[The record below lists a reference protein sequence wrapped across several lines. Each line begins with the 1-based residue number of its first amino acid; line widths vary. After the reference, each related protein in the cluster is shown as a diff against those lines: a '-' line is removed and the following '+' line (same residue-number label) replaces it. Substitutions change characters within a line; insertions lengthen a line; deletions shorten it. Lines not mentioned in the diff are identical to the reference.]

1 MSTIA
6 ENLSKLISIKSDI
19 ASAITEKGGSVGTSF
34 ASYAQAIRD
43 LPTGGGIQPYS
54 LLAGT
59 LTTLVES
66 SFSGTIKNNYFSDFY
81 KLTTVDLAKVT
92 SIGYDAFYGCSA
104 LTTVN
109 LPEASYIG
117 AYAFYGCSALTTVNI
132 PVASYIGYDA
142 FNRCIALT
150 TVDLPEVTSIDS
162 YAFQNCSALT
172 SIDLPKASY
181 ISDFAFGDCIKLITV
196 SLPVASYIGSYAFQ
210 YCYSLT
216 SVNLPVAEYIG
227 YNAFKGCSALT
238 SIDLPEAKTFGGV
251 NKCSALTSL
260 YLPNVIN
267 INYNDYDIPL
277 IAHNC
282 SNISVIDCPNL
293 LYCDSSIFS
302 CLISNCSNL
311 TTVNLPKLRIFG
323 YQEFSSCL
331 KLSNIN
337 LSNRVIFRSFL
348 GSTYFA
354 YNSYINWSELIAG
367 ETCCEDSYDFP
378 SSVRS
383 SVNSWCCYRSISMD
397 YTNRCLSGD
406 WRYIPHI
413 DTFSQND
420 LRTVSLPYCHTL
432 GVSAF
437 ANCSMLNSVS
447 LPNVEFVA
455 PHAFESCSNIDSIYL
470 PKASFIGDY
479 AFSGLHNLTA
489 YLDKC
494 EYIGNYGIWGATVY
508 FSNISSVVQINSSK
522 VYFQTIHVPSSLYD
536 AFCNDSQWSRFKNQ
550 IRSINN

>member
-43 LPTGGGIQPYS
+43 LPAGGGIQPYS
-54 LLAGT
+54 LLART

-66 SFSGTIKNNYFSDFY
+66 SFSGTIKNDYFSNFG
-81 KLTTVDLAKVT
+81 KLTTVDLPKVT
-92 SIGYDAFYGCSA
+92 SIGY
-104 LTTVN
+104 
-109 LPEASYIG
+109 
-117 AYAFYGCSALTTVNI
+117 YAFYGCTALTSVSL
-132 PVASYIGYDA
+132 PVASYIGNDA
-142 FNRCIALT
+142 FYRCSALT
-150 TVDLPEVTSIDS
+150 SIVLPNATSIGDGAFLGCSSLTSIDLPNATS
-162 YAFQNCSALT
+162 IGYNAFYGCTALT
-172 SIDLPKASY
+172 SIDLPKATFIDS
-181 ISDFAFGDCIKLITV
+181 SAFYGCYSLTTV
-196 SLPVASYIGSYAFQ
+196 NLPVASYIGNGAFQ
-210 YCYSLT
+210 TCT
-216 SVNLPVAEYIG
+216 
-227 YNAFKGCSALT
+227 ALT
-238 SIDLPEAKTFGGV
+238 SIDLPKAEYIGGSVFSYCTALTSVSLPKAKTFGGV

-293 LYCDSSIFS
+293 LYCDSSMFS

-323 YQEFSSCL
+323 YEEFSSCL
-331 KLSNIN
+331 KLINVNI
-337 LSNRVIFRSFL
+337 SNRVIFGHFL
-348 GSTYFA
+348 GSSYFA
-354 YNSYINWSELIAG
+354 DNSYINWSELIAG
-367 ETCCEDSYDFP
+367 EACCYSTLYIP
-378 SSVRS
+378 TSVRS
-383 SVNSWCCYRSISMD
+383 LFNSWCIYGSISMD

-406 WRYIPHI
+406 WRYVPHS

-437 ANCSMLNSVS
+437 ANCSMLSSVS

-455 PHAFESCSNIDSIYL
+455 PHAFESCNNIYSIHL

-494 EYIGNYGIWGATVY
+494 EYIGDYGIWGAKVY

-522 VYFQTIHVPSSLYD
+522 VDFQTIHVPSSLYD
-536 AFCNDSQWSRFKNQ
+536 AFCNDSQWSNFKDQ